1 MGKGC
6 IQGGHLIALT
16 LSESTARK
24 IEEDHA
30 TGRLVASEPSSCMT
44 LRNHAFPPARHT
56 AFLIYA
62 RSSHQSAHDFQ
73 CFCNSCIAHHDQPLQ
88 TQHLT
93 CRLST

>member
-1 MGKGC
+1 MGKDC

-44 LRNHAFPPARHT
+44 LRSHAFPPARTPHSISHICP
-56 AFLIYA
+56 LK
-62 RSSHQSAHDFQ
+62 SS
-73 CFCNSCIAHHDQPLQ
+73 
-88 TQHLT
+88 T
-93 CRLST
+93 CSRLSVLLQ